1 MRVVK
6 HCSAGQ
12 SRCPIRVLHKKLLY
26 QLFRV
31 FNFTPFCLHLRF
43 HYLIFFYYSIKLVWF
58 QRYSTF
64 HVNNTNNC
72 KRCIKVD
79 LTRAN
84 RLYSKVNRKKKWKKN
99 CVARVVWFGF
109 GWFIRSMS
117 VFQSYWVSNV
127 ASLPPLQTS
136 STFIFAFKRYI
147 RDLLLFVNANPKYDD
162 KTVLHFR
169 IQLVRL
175 QSLYGTDALNIHGVN
190 KIFCYQQKSS
200 VLIFLNKCD

>member
-1 MRVVK
+1 MFCRSVTLSDT
-6 HCSAGQ
+6 CS
-12 SRCPIRVLHKKLLY
+12 SRNIIISTVQGFQFHSF
-26 QLFRV
+26 LFT
-31 FNFTPFCLHLRF
+31 FALSLSN
-43 HYLIFFYYSIKLVWF
+43 FFYYSIKLVCF

-72 KRCIKVD
+72 KRWIKVD

-84 RLYSKVNRKKKWKKN
+84 RLYSKVNRKKNGKNN

-127 ASLPPLQTS
+127 ASLPPPPLQTS

-147 RDLLLFVNANPKYDD
+147 RDLLLFVNVNPKYDD

-175 QSLYGTDALNIHGVN
+175 QPFYGTDALNIHGVN

-200 VLIFLNKCD
+200 VSILLNKCD